1 MSDAYGAT
9 IAKRGLARRLKEL
22 RVEAGYTANQV
33 CDRLNWGRGKVG
45 RFEANNWVRPEL
57 SDIRD
62 LARIY
67 EGSDLDELE
76 ELAGRARQR
85 AWWRDYPEVFDNEF
99 AGFESDASSIR
110 VVMPLVL
117 PGLLQT
123 LPYMQALLSVG
134 TRTPEWR
141 ERAMRARLRRQQIL
155 DRGDGT
161 APELTAVIT
170 EAALLYEWGD
180 PGGRRT
186 QFAHLLA
193 VSERPNVELRLL
205 RLADGMHPGMST
217 LVNIFRFPGGEPPMV
232 FLENDADVQE
242 IDTPDDVEA
251 YDEIFGQIRQA
262 ALSPA
267 DTAEHLRKVI
277 STLE

>member
-22 RVEAGYTANQV
+22 RVEADYTANQV

-67 EGSDLDELE
+67 EGSDLQELE
-76 ELAGRARQR
+76 ELAGRARLR
-85 AWWRDYPEVFDNEF
+85 AWWRDYPEVFGNEF
-99 AGFESDASSIR
+99 PGFESDASSIR

-170 EAALLYEWGD
+170 EASLLYEWGD
-180 PGGRRT
+180 PGDRRA

-193 VSERPNVELRLL
+193 MSERPNVELRLL

-232 FLENDADVQE
+232 FLENDADLQE

-251 YDEIFGQIRQA
+251 HDEIFDQIRRA

>member
-1 MSDAYGAT
+1 M
-9 IAKRGLARRLKEL
+9 KEL
-22 RVEAGYTANQV
+22 RVEAEYTANQV

-67 EGSDLDELE
+67 EGSDLAELE
-76 ELAGRARQR
+76 ELAGRARRR

-99 AGFESDASSIR
+99 PGFESDASSIR

-123 LPYMQALLSVG
+123 VPYMQALLSVG

-161 APELTAVIT
+161 APELTAIIT
-170 EAALLYEWGD
+170 EASLLYEWGE
-180 PGGRRT
+180 PGDRRA

-193 VSERPNVELRLL
+193 MSERPNVELRLL

-242 IDTPDDVEA
+242 VGTPDDVEA
-251 YDEIFGQIRQA
+251 HDEIFEQIRQA